1 MSEAHAANPIPASHF
16 RLLIY
21 GNGSVRTVPLVG
33 ERWILGRADD
43 CEITLRDPT
52 VSRRHLL
59 LERDGERILFRDLGG
74 VNPILVE
81 GTPRQDGTFEP
92 GQTLQLGLTRLT
104 LERRSQPVSTITS
117 FDTTLIVS
125 REVIDEELTPPPGGQ
140 VTDFA
145 NVARRVLERVE
156 LACGDLGSA
165 ADAAEPLVELAIA
178 LTGRRRGTIARFLP
192 DFGIETLASVD
203 ALGPCREF
211 RIPEQILR
219 EARALARPNLVV
231 ATDGGRS
238 VERLVIPLGP
248 GPAAVMVLE
257 EPNPDAPVGQALLR
271 LGRTLG
277 NVIWQRL
284 QETQERQ
291 RLRDE
296 VQRLRFHGTSAHQM
310 LLASTRLHDVRQRA
324 RQLVNSERTVFLL
337 GEPGTEREDLAHFL
351 HVEGQRAKGPFV
363 ALALDAIDASRH
375 ETELFGRGEFGGALA
390 AARGGTLFVD
400 AVDRLAPK
408 LQERLIAAA
417 NALPSVGHSARLALA
432 SSLAPQTSA
441 GPFVASLRE
450 AVAAFTLE
458 LPPLRADARD
468 ILTLAELVLSDL
480 GPNPDGTPRLLGER
494 TKRLLAKHHWPEN
507 LAELRRVLEVAA
519 SRAGRLPIA
528 PRHLPD
534 YLVEESPQ
542 QPAPEVATL
551 DQLEA
556 NHIREVLLR
565 VGGNRAKAAQ
575 LLGIAVSTLYD
586 KLRRHAIE
594 E

>member
-1 MSEAHAANPIPASHF
+1 MSEATAANSSPASHF

-33 ERWILGRADD
+33 TRWILGRAED

-52 VSRRHLL
+52 VSRRHVL

-81 GTPRQDGTFEP
+81 GEPRQEGAFDP

-117 FDTTLIVS
+117 LDTTLIVS
-125 REVIDEELTPPPGGQ
+125 REVIDEELTPQQSGQ
-140 VTDFA
+140 VADFA

-165 ADAAEPLVELAIA
+165 TDAAEPLVELAVA
-178 LTGRRRGTIARFLP
+178 LTGRRRGTIARLLP
-192 DFGIETLASVD
+192 DFGIETLAAVD

-231 ATDGGRS
+231 ATDGGRN

-257 EPNPDAPVGQALLR
+257 DPNPDAPVGQALLR

-277 NVIWQRL
+277 NVVWQRL

-296 VQRLRFHGTSAHQM
+296 VQRLRFQGTSAHQM
-310 LLASTRLHDVRQRA
+310 LMASTRLHDVRQRA

-351 HVEGQRAKGPFV
+351 HVEGQRAQGPFV
-363 ALALDAIDASRH
+363 ALALHAIDPARH
-375 ETELFGRGEFGGALA
+375 ESELFGRGDFGGAVA

-400 AVDRLAPK
+400 AVDLLAPK
-408 LQERLIAAA
+408 LQDRLLATADRTPAAV
-417 NALPSVGHSARLALA
+417 PPARLVLA
-432 SSLAPQTSA
+432 STVAPNLPTS
-441 GPFVASLRE
+441 PFVAGLRE

-458 LPPLRADARD
+458 VPPLRTDARD

-494 TKRLLAKHHWPEN
+494 TKRLLAQHSWPEN
-507 LAELRRVLEVAA
+507 LVELRRVLEVAA

-534 YLVEESPQ
+534 YLVDEPTV
-542 QPAPEVATL
+542 QPLPEVPTL

-556 NHIREVLLR
+556 NHIREVLQR

-575 LLGIAVSTLYD
+575 LLGIAASTLYD